1 MAEQKHPSDPLENDE
16 PDPTSARSS
25 VVFCSDPADVR
36 AGFAIALKLMGFDTP
51 IPHVEDRSLPKPKE
65 RPDE

>member
-1 MAEQKHPSDPLENDE
+1 MAVQIHTTDPLGNDD

-25 VVFCSDPADVR
+25 VVFCSDPAHVR
-36 AGFAIALKLMGFDTP
+36 AGFAIALKLMGFDMP
-51 IPHVEDRSLPKPKE
+51 MPNVEDRSLPKQKD

>member
-1 MAEQKHPSDPLENDE
+1 MAEQKHPSDPVGNDE

-25 VVFCSDPADVR
+25 VVYCSDPAEVR
-36 AGFAIALKLMGFDTP
+36 AGFAIALKMMGFDVP
-51 IPHVEDRSLPKPKE
+51 MPEVEDRSLPKSKE

>member
-16 PDPTSARSS
+16 PDSTSARSS

-36 AGFAIALKLMGFDTP
+36 AGFAIALKLMGLDTSMP
-51 IPHVEDRSLPKPKE
+51 DVEDRSPPEKQ
-65 RPDE
+65 RPGE